1 MSLLVKD
8 ANTAVQSLSTMQ
20 DAAASLVPVHVPA
33 AISSGVAT
41 PVSSSAPLPVT
52 NAAGAPAV
60 DGSGMIAAGG
70 TAQQLFGGITPTTGY
85 LVCNN
90 SAAPLYVSDVGSAA
104 PGGSSIQIAAGM
116 TWSTPAGYRP
126 AGPVSIYGGTSGQ
139 GFAAR
144 RW

>member
-1 MSLLVKD
+1 MALLVKD
-8 ANTAVQSLSTMQ
+8 ANTAVQSLSTQQ

-33 AISSGVAT
+33 AVAAGIAV
-41 PVSSSAPLPVT
+41 PASAATPLPVV
-52 NAAGAPAV
+52 NAAGSPAQ

-70 TAQQLFGGITPTTGY
+70 TAQQLFGGVIPATGF

-90 SAAPLYVSDVGSAA
+90 SSAALYVSDVGSAA
-104 PGGSSIQIAAGM
+104 PGGSSIQIAPGA
-116 TWSTPAGYRP
+116 TWATPAGYRP